1 MAGSETRVLRWYRT
15 AERLPGG
22 RRLFS
27 QAFRFVAPYFR
38 TIPATIV
45 EVRPGRAVATMRH
58 LPWVRNHLGTVHAI
72 ALCNLA
78 ELTMGVAAEATVPA
92 TQRWI
97 PKGMEV
103 AYLAKARGTMRATAE
118 VDLPEVGDG
127 VEVPVAVSVVDP
139 GGTEVF
145 TATITLWV
153 TRRAGAG
160 QTSAS
165 TAAKTNTSAR

>member
-22 RRLFS
+22 RSLFS
-27 QAFRFVAPYFR
+27 QVFRFVAPYFR
-38 TIPATIV
+38 TIPATVV

-92 TQRWI
+92 ALRWI

-127 VEVPVAVSVVDP
+127 IEVPVAVSVVDP

-153 TRRAGAG
+153 TPRSGG

>member
-1 MAGSETRVLRWYRT
+1 MAADTPVLRWYRT
-15 AERLPGG
+15 ASRLPGG
-22 RRLFS
+22 RQLFS

-38 TIPATIV
+38 TIPATVREV
-45 EVRPGRAVATMRH
+45 EPGRAVVDMRH

-78 ELTMGVAAEATVPA
+78 ELSMGLAAEATVPP

-103 AYLAKARGTMRATAE
+103 AYRAKARGTMHAVANL
-118 VDLPEVGDG
+118 DLPADVGEG
-127 VEVPVAVSVVDP
+127 VEVRCEVSVVDD

-153 TRRAGAG
+153 T
-160 QTSAS
+160 
-165 TAAKTNTSAR
+165 AKKA